1 MNGEFLLSVLSEH
14 AQIRDQVLLIM
25 RQSLPRLDLRK
36 VGSSLDPAEVPFL
49 DSEEQASK
57 LAQLF
62 KTVFKE
68 TDELIKQALGD
79 IETRERL
86 EFVQA
91 QVLLLMSGLNFG
103 KRQDEV
109 LIEFWRDTNL
119 CKYHIVNDPDLRKR
133 GPQFKQAL
141 IHLVSNMI
149 EAAAASSKK
158 DNKKAKGLAADE
170 EEKKEAGA
178 AAEKI

>member
-1 MNGEFLLSVLSEH
+1 M
-14 AQIRDQVLLIM
+14 
-25 RQSLPRLDLRK
+25 
-36 VGSSLDPAEVPFL
+36 
-49 DSEEQASK
+49 
-57 LAQLF
+57 
-62 KTVFKE
+62 
-68 TDELIKQALGD
+68 GD
-79 IETRERL
+79 VEKRERL

-119 CKYHIVNDPDLRKR
+119 SKYHIVNDTDLRKR

-178 AAEKI
+178 AAEKIETKDPILAYFAEIDLFKGLKDLKKRERDPSMQEEINMAIKCIRVKLAKLVNPAPTKAATSK

>member
-1 MNGEFLLSVLSEH
+1 M
-14 AQIRDQVLLIM
+14 
-25 RQSLPRLDLRK
+25 
-36 VGSSLDPAEVPFL
+36 
-49 DSEEQASK
+49 
-57 LAQLF
+57 
-62 KTVFKE
+62 
-68 TDELIKQALGD
+68 GD
-79 IETRERL
+79 VETRERL

-119 CKYHIVNDPDLRKR
+119 SKHHIANDPDLQKR

-158 DNKKAKGLAADE
+158 DSKKAKGLAADE
-170 EEKKEAGA
+170 EEKKEAVT
-178 AAEKI
+178 EKIETKDPILAYFAEIDLFKGLKDLKKRERDPSMREEINMAIKCIKVKLTKLANPALTKAATSK